1 MSFEDQAN
9 IGGTGRSG
17 RGGQGRPAEGSPSAL
32 TRVSFPLFP
41 HSVAKNGEYVYLKL
55 ATIFLYVENL
65 PNEEVQWVLK
75 LFI

>member
-1 MSFEDQAN
+1 ML
-9 IGGTGRSG
+9 R
-17 RGGQGRPAEGSPSAL
+17 QGRPREAGEGSPSAL
-32 TRVSFPLFP
+32 TCVSFPLFP
-41 HSVAKNGEYVYLKL
+41 HFVAKNGEYVYLKL